1 MRPCTARRERN
12 SNLHESKPAV
22 ILGFTGDLG
31 LKRPT
36 RPRRVVS
43 EGRRRTYVRSTDDA
57 RRRPRSSTATSSS
70 SPAGSATPAT
80 TTLPTASRRTGAA
93 GEAPRA
99 HDRRPRGHPQRVC
112 RLPGPAGRAASG
124 AAAGARVAG
133 AAGDLGLVEGRA
145 LVLRV
150 IGIGQARPCLPEA
163 PTRLLGGNGPG
174 ATSSIDRGLPT
185 ERLLAPHR
193 HQASR
198 SGSLGPTNR
207 RGRPSRASAQSRSW
221 RQRPARSG
229 CRVQRRL

>member
-1 MRPCTARRERN
+1 MISASNARRGRVGWSVKVVDEHMYARRMM
-12 SNLHESKPAV
+12 LAGVPV
-22 ILGFTGDLG
+22 R
-31 LKRPT
+31 RPL
-36 RPRRVVS
+36 RPRARRPAP
-43 EGRRRTYVRSTDDA
+43 RRRL
-57 RRRPRSSTATSSS
+57 RPHCR
-70 SPAGSATPAT
+70 PP
-80 TTLPTASRRTGAA
+80 RGAQERQA
-93 GEAPRA
+93 KLPRA
-99 HDRRPRGHPQRVC
+99 HDRRPRGHPQRAC
-112 RLPGPAGRAASG
+112 RLPAAADRAAGRATS
-124 AAAGARVAG
+124 GARVAG